1 MGRRGTSM
9 AEGMNVVGLGGL
21 EKVDVMSPA
30 EESIHI
36 INTYKGRI
44 RHGILP
50 KHLNMNPVLDK
61 TLRWLYTSLTSV
73 CEYHHYNNIV
83 LT

>member
-30 EESIHI
+30 EECIF
-36 INTYKGRI
+36 
-44 RHGILP
+44 ILV
-50 KHLNMNPVLDK
+50 HTEANA
-61 TLRWLYTSLTSV
+61 TW
-73 CEYHHYNNIV
+73 NIA
-83 LT
+83 